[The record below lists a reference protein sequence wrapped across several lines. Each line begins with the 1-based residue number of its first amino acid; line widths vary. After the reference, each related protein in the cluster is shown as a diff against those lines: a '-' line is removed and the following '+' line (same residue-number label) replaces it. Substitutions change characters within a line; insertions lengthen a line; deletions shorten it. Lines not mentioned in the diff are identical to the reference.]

1 MSRRAEGPA
10 TAQAT
15 MTISERHRLASLAA
29 VIMASFGV
37 GMAFGVGFPLT
48 GLTLEAWNTPAWL
61 IGIAGAAPAL
71 GVLTTLPFLPKVV
84 ARLGVVRAISLGC
97 TIGALGFIAL
107 ALFQNAYAWVAIRFL
122 MSAGLALPWLAG
134 ETWINMMSRE
144 ETRGRVIA
152 IYAISFFSGYT
163 AGPLVLGSAG
173 LYGLLPYLVG
183 AASMVLAGLPIVL
196 AARIAPDVSGDGS
209 SHNAWSAARLAP
221 VGMLAGLI
229 SGFAEMSYLSLIGN
243 VGIGGGLLESQALK
257 LMSFMTLGGVALQF
271 IIGWLADKSSRTG
284 VTVWLGIAFIVLSLM
299 LPAALAAGQGSYAI
313 TLSMPGALPAGLPV
327 TGFALQ
333 GPMGLTGGEMAYAI
347 AFLLGGVVLGFYT
360 VGLAIVGEEVEARDL
375 AAANAAFLVM
385 YQLGAIVGP
394 AAAGLAMTR
403 APVEGFV
410 VIMAALMT
418 LALLGVW
425 VMSSRRRRV
434 PAVRR

>member
-1 MSRRAEGPA
+1 MSGYPEAADQPA
-10 TAQAT
+10 AT
-15 MTISERHRLASLAA
+15 TISERHRLLSLAA
-29 VIMASFGV
+29 IIMASFGV

-48 GLTLEAWNTPAWL
+48 GLTLEAWKTPAWL

-84 ARLGVVRAISLGC
+84 ARLGVVRAIALGC
-97 TIGALGFIAL
+97 AIGALGFIAL
-107 ALFQNAYAWVAIRFL
+107 ALFQNAYAWVAIRYL

-134 ETWINMMSRE
+134 ETWINLMSRE

-152 IYAISFFSGYT
+152 LYAIAFFSGYT
-163 AGPLVLGSAG
+163 AGPLILDSAG
-173 LYGLLPYLVG
+173 LEGMLPYLLG
-183 AASMVLAGLPIVL
+183 AASMVMAGLPIVL
-196 AARIAPDVSGDGS
+196 AGRVAPDVSGEHG

-221 VGMLAGLI
+221 IGMLAGLI
-229 SGFAEMSYLSLIGN
+229 SGFAEMSYLALIGN
-243 VGIGGGLLESQALK
+243 VGIGGGMLESQALK
-257 LMSFMTLGGVALQF
+257 LMSFMTLGGVMLQF
-271 IIGWLADKSSRTG
+271 LIGWLADKSSRTA
-284 VTVWLGIAFIVLSLM
+284 VTMWLGIAFIVLSLL
-299 LPAALAAGQGSYAI
+299 LPAGIAAGQTSYAL
-313 TLSMPGALPAGLPV
+313 TLTMPGALDAGWPV
-327 TGFALQ
+327 AGFVLTG
-333 GPMGLTGGEMAYAI
+333 PTGLTGGEMAYVI

-360 VGLAIVGEEVEARDL
+360 VGLAIVGEEVEPRDL

-410 VIMAALMT
+410 VIMAILMT

-425 VMSSRRRRV
+425 LMSWRRRRAPVV
-434 PAVRR
+434 PR

>member
-1 MSRRAEGPA
+1 MSGSTDGEMAGAERR
-10 TAQAT
+10 
-15 MTISERHRLASLAA
+15 RVASLAA
-29 VIMASFGV
+29 VITASFGV

-71 GVLTTLPFLPKVV
+71 GVLTTLPVLPGLVM
-84 ARLGVVRAISLGC
+84 RLGVVRAIALGC
-97 TIGALGFIAL
+97 TIGALGFVAL
-107 ALFQNAYAWVAIRFL
+107 ALVTNVYAWIAIRYL

-134 ETWINMMSRE
+134 ETWINMVTRE

-163 AGPLVLGSAG
+163 AGPLLLSGAG
-173 LYGLLPYLVG
+173 LTGYLPFALG
-183 AASMVLAGLPIVL
+183 ALSMMLAGLPIVL
-196 AARIAPDVSGDGS
+196 AARIAPDISAEGSS

-221 VGMLAGLI
+221 IGMAAGLI

-243 VGIGGGLLESQALK
+243 VGIAGGLVEAQALK
-257 LMSFMTLGGVALQF
+257 LMSFMTFGGVALQF
-271 IIGWLADKSSRTG
+271 LIGWLADKSSRTG
-284 VTVWLGIAFIVLSLM
+284 VTIGLGLAFIVLSLM
-299 LPAALAAGQGSYAI
+299 LPAAIAGAPSPFAI
-313 TLSMPGALPAGLPV
+313 TLLLPGAIEAGVPV
-327 TGFALQ
+327 RGVSLL
-333 GPMGLTGGEMAYAI
+333 GPLGLTGGEAAYAV
-347 AFLLGGVVLGFYT
+347 AFMLGGVVLGFYT

-394 AAAGLAMTR
+394 AAAGLAMTV

-410 VIMAALMT
+410 VIMALLMAFAV
-418 LALLGVW
+418 LAVSLMVW
-425 VMSSRRRRV
+425 RRRRRHAL
-434 PAVRR
+434 PR

>member
-1 MSRRAEGPA
+1 MSGHAEGPA

-15 MTISERHRLASLAA
+15 ATISERHRLASLAA

-84 ARLGVVRAISLGC
+84 ARLGVVRAIALGC
-97 TIGALGFIAL
+97 TIGALGFVAL
-107 ALFQNAYAWVAIRFL
+107 ALFQNAYAWVAIRYL

-183 AASMVLAGLPIVL
+183 AAAMVLAGLPIVL
-196 AARIAPDVSGDGS
+196 AARIAPDVSGDGG

-271 IIGWLADKSSRTG
+271 IVGWLADKSSRAS
-284 VTVWLGIAFIVLSLM
+284 VTVWLGIAFIILSLL
-299 LPAALAAGQGSYAI
+299 LPAALAAGQGAYAI
-313 TLSMPGALPAGLPV
+313 TISVPGALDAGLPV
-327 TGFALQ
+327 AGFALQ
-333 GPMGLTGGEMAYAI
+333 GPMGLTGGEIAYAI

-360 VGLAIVGEEVEARDL
+360 VGLAIVGEEVEPRDL

-394 AAAGLAMTR
+394 AAAGFAMTQ

-425 VMSSRRRRV
+425 LMTWHRRRISH
-434 PAVRR
+434 ARR

>member
-1 MSRRAEGPA
+1 MSGNTKGTA
-10 TAQAT
+10 TAAPDA
-15 MTISERHRLASLAA
+15 MIAERHRLSSLAA

-97 TIGALGFIAL
+97 TIGALGFVAL
-107 ALFQNAYAWVAIRFL
+107 ALFQDAYAWVAIRYL

-134 ETWINMMSRE
+134 ETWINMVTRE

-152 IYAISFFSGYT
+152 LYAISFFSGYT
-163 AGPLVLGSAG
+163 AGPMVLGSAG
-173 LYGLLPYLVG
+173 LEGFVPYLVG
-183 AASMVLAGLPIVL
+183 AASMILAGLPIVL
-196 AARIAPDVSGDGS
+196 AARVAPDVSGEHG

-243 VGIGGGLLESQALK
+243 VGIAGGLLEAQALK
-257 LMSFMTLGGVALQF
+257 LMSVMTLGGVTLQF
-271 IIGWLADKSSRTG
+271 VIGWMADKSSRTG
-284 VTVWLGIAFIVLSLM
+284 VTVWLGFAFILLSLV
-299 LPAALAAGQGSYAI
+299 LPAAIAAGQGSYAV
-313 TLSMPGALPAGLPV
+313 TLSIPGALEAGLPV
-327 TGFALQ
+327 MGLAVQ
-333 GPMGLTGGEMAYAI
+333 GPMGLTGGEMAYAV

-360 VGLAIVGEEVEARDL
+360 VGLAIVGEEVEPRDL

-394 AAAGLAMTR
+394 AAAGLAMTK

-410 VIMAALMT
+410 LIMAVLMMLALM
-418 LALLGVW
+418 GVGL
-425 VMSSRRRRV
+425 MSWRRRRGSV
-434 PAVRR
+434 LPR